1 MSARVQELF
10 SSKIRKVVL
19 AHEGGVDLRVIA
31 SQVGVSP
38 PTVAK
43 WLTEEGYKHKRRGRV
58 PLAMK
63 ARVRD
68 LHLRGW
74 EPARISQLLRLT
86 PEQVASWSDPRE
98 NPILGGEK
106 DPLKVKGQR
115 RRKRDK
121 TEGRKRGRPKRK
133 KPSGKRGGPWP
144 PARHRCR
151 KHWTAPEEA
160 YVLQLM
166 ETGIRPLVIYR
177 RMRASKSRQ
186 LKIWRK
192 FGNEGP
198 PPNFPEPK
206 EPPTGP
212 VGPGLPPAEYKE
224 RRAKARALERSADE
238 QLLVLEEAAVARQQ
252 RIAELEA
259 QAVEEERKIT
269 LLEIEQKNL
278 LTERKEKAKRL
289 AAARAILEKKGMLP
303 PPKKRRVLPGSF
315 EAEELGLKPG
325 AVVEPGKPGRPAMPK
340 AKGFGQYADNGRY
353 FAVSKEW
360 ADLEDASTDELA
372 LFADFLRLKKFP
384 AKVESSGD
392 QPKAYFDSTWPK
404 PVEARWTKA
413 VDGGLALVE
422 KYRARKKK
430 LASKKMFSK
439 GIAKYLAKGFD
450 AYANSDLSAAQKS
463 TAREELLDEWARLKK
478 IDRLILIFGMG
489 VSERDGTPTSKGIER
504 GRAAKIL
511 LEREA
516 TTVAKK
522 LTERQQVTR
531 KRRAL
536 QGAEENEVAA
546 ILAGG
551 REALALPEG
560 DDEDEV

>member
-10 SSKIRKVVL
+10 SAKIRKVVL
-19 AHEGGVDLRVIA
+19 AYEGDVEVKAIA
-31 SQVGVSP
+31 RDVGVSP

-43 WLTEEGYKHKRRGRV
+43 WLTEEGYKHKRKGRV

-74 EPARISQLLRLT
+74 EPERISRLLRLS
-86 PEQVASWSDPRE
+86 PEQVAAWSDPKQ

-106 DPLKVKGQR
+106 DPLKVKGER

-121 TEGRKRGRPKRK
+121 TGGRKGGRTKRK

-144 PARHRCR
+144 PARHLCR

-166 ETGIRPLVIYR
+166 ESGIRPLVIYR

-186 LKIWRK
+186 MKIWRK
-192 FGNEGP
+192 FGNEGT

-212 VGPGLPPAEYKE
+212 KGPQLPPAEYKE
-224 RRAKARALERSADE
+224 RRDKARALERSADE
-238 QLLVLEEAAVARQQ
+238 QLLALEEAAVARQQ
-252 RIAELEA
+252 RIADLEA
-259 QAVEEERKIT
+259 QAIEEERKIK
-269 LLEIEQKNL
+269 LLEIEQKQL
-278 LTERKEKAKRL
+278 LTERQEKAKRL
-289 AAARAILEKKGMLP
+289 AAARAILEKKGMVP
-303 PPKKRRVLPGSF
+303 PPKKRRVLPESF

-325 AVVEPGKPGRPAMPK
+325 AVAEPGRPGRPAMPK
-340 AKGFGQYADNGRY
+340 PKGFGQYADNGLY
-353 FAVSKEW
+353 FPVSKEW
-360 ADLEDASTDELA
+360 ADLEDAASDELA
-372 LFADFLRLKKFP
+372 LFADYLRLKKFP
-384 AKVESSGD
+384 AKVESAGD

-404 PVEARWTKA
+404 AVETRWTKA

-430 LASKKMFSK
+430 LSSKKMFSK

-450 AYANSDLSAAQKS
+450 AYANADLSEAQK
-463 TAREELLDEWARLKK
+463 TAAREELMDAWARLKK

-489 VSERDGTPTSKGIER
+489 VSGQDGTPTSKGIER

-516 TTVAKK
+516 TSAAKK
-522 LTERQQVTR
+522 LAERQQVTR
-531 KRRAL
+531 KRQAVRS
-536 QGAEENEVAA
+536 AEEDEVAA

-551 REALALPEG
+551 KETLALPEG
-560 DDEDEV
+560 DDED